1 MGKYHIN
8 AASRIDAQLLQHTRF
23 LSNVSIKAT
32 RRFRDEYA
40 ETLRSIRDNPYQ
52 FPFDTDRNLP
62 ENFYRKAIFARRY
75 KALFYVSGDTVYLD
89 AVVDC
94 RMDVS
99 NYGLS

>member
-1 MGKYHIN
+1 MGKYRIRT
-8 AASRIDAQLLQHTRF
+8 ASRIDGQLLQHTQF
-23 LSNVSIKAT
+23 LSNVSIKAAK
-32 RRFRDEYA
+32 RFRDEYA

-52 FPFDTDRNLP
+52 FPYDTDRNLP
-62 ENFYRKAIFARRY
+62 EGLYRKAIFARRY
-75 KALFYVSGDTVYLD
+75 KALFYVNDDTVYLD